1 MTRRLVQLVLTEE
14 QRAQVR
20 AATGLNAETMEFEVV
35 ELEERIAG
43 SGPLPPRLSLLEN
56 LRSRRFRSEE

>member
-1 MTRRLVQLVLTEE
+1 VTRRNSIRLVLTDE

-20 AATGLNAETMEFEVV
+20 AATGLDAETMEFEVV

-43 SGPLPPRLSLLEN
+43 SGPLPPRLSLFE
-56 LRSRRFRSEE
+56 SFRPSAH